1 MLALATI
8 AGALA
13 TVIWAALLLAR
24 GGFWRLRRSIASLP
38 CADPGTCDPPRARD
52 AHLPDHAQHTLA
64 SPRVAAV
71 VPARNEAEFIGASVV
86 SLLKQGVEVFLVDDH
101 STDSTAAIARA
112 AAAEAGKAD
121 ALKVIAAEPLPAG
134 WSGKLWALK
143 QGVARALDPNKPTA
157 GLPGI
162 PALETSPDFLLLTD
176 ADIVHGPETVAT
188 LTALAD
194 SGDYDLV
201 SFMVKLH
208 CRSFPE
214 KLLIPAFVFFFFLLY
229 PPAWIRDSRRSSAGA
244 AGGCILIRP
253 QALQRAGG
261 LEAIRAEII
270 DDCALARM
278 VKRSGGRV
286 SLWLTDGS
294 ASVRPYGSWTGI
306 GQMISRTAFNQL
318 RHSAGLLVATLF
330 GLVVVY
336 LSPLLLLFARST
348 APLVTGA
355 LACGLMALAYFPMVR
370 FYRLHPGWALTLPF
384 AAAFYAGATVHSAVR
399 YWRGR
404 GGEWKGRVQDAPAAI
419 TGLPEK

>member
-1 MLALATI
+1 MTPGYI
-8 AGALA
+8 VPGFALA
-13 TVIWAALLLAR
+13 TVTSALAAGSWAFLLLAR
-24 GGFWRLRRSIASLP
+24 GNFWRVRRWIAP
-38 CADPGTCDPPRARD
+38 EPRD
-52 AHLPDHAQHTLA
+52 GSHLPGHAQPKLA

-71 VPARNEAEFIGASVV
+71 VPARNEAEFIAASVV

-101 STDSTAAIARA
+101 SSDSTSAIARA

-143 QGVARALDPNKPTA
+143 QGVAH
-157 GLPGI
+157 
-162 PALETSPDFLLLTD
+162 ALETSPDFLLLTD

-194 SGDYDLV
+194 SGGYDLV

-244 AGGCILIRP
+244 AGGCMLIRP
-253 QALQRAGG
+253 RGLERAGG
-261 LEAIRAEII
+261 LEAIRSEII
-270 DDCALARM
+270 DDCALARA

-294 ASVRPYGSWTGI
+294 ASVRPYGSWIGI

-318 RHSAGLLVATLF
+318 RHSAGLLLATLF
-330 GLVVVY
+330 GLVVIY
-336 LSPLLLLFARST
+336 LAPPLLLLARST
-348 APLVTGA
+348 APLVLGA
-355 LACGLMALAYFPMVR
+355 LGCGLMALAYFPMVM
-370 FYRLHPGWALTLPF
+370 FYGLQPGWALTLPF
-384 AAAFYAGATVHSAVR
+384 AAAFYAGATVHSALR

-404 GGEWKGRVQDAPAAI
+404 GGQWKGRVQDAPAVV
-419 TGLPEK
+419 TGPEK